1 MKGLQTSSGN
11 IMTSQ
16 STNRI
21 RSHLFMIIKKSAL
34 LLFYALLPVFFFSCS
49 EPVAPKETIRPVRYQ
64 QVVRFSNEKQRTFSG
79 VSESGTEAQ
88 LSFRVAGVI
97 RTIKVAVGQ
106 RIKKN
111 QHISSID
118 DSDAI
123 LDYEKA
129 VAAQKNTQVQVE
141 TAKSNL
147 ERVRGLYENNN
158 VSLSEYEAAKN
169 KFAAAKSDYSA
180 SKRNTS
186 LNKKK
191 VGYYKLYSPMDGI
204 VVSKDVNENE
214 NVSAGQSI
222 VKINSEGDIQV
233 VVGIPEK
240 YISMIKKDN
249 TAVVAFSTLTG
260 KSFRGIVTEIS
271 YSIGSSST
279 YPVKINLMEID
290 KATRPGMPASVTF
303 TIGSND
309 ENSYFLVPSN
319 SVGED
324 NNGNFLFTVKSDQE
338 GFGIVHKKTV
348 QVGKLTDKGFQIL
361 SGVNEDDLIITSG
374 IDKMT
379 DGKKVKLLK

>member
-1 MKGLQTSSGN
+1 MK
-11 IMTSQ
+11 
-16 STNRI
+16 I
-21 RSHLFMIIKKSAL
+21 RMYMIFFLCAPLLILF
-34 LLFYALLPVFFFSCS
+34 PSCS
-49 EPVAPKETIRPVRYQ
+49 EPVEQKETIRPVRYQ

-79 VSESGTEAQ
+79 VSESGIEAQ
-88 LSFRVAGVI
+88 LSFRVTGVI
-97 RTIKVAVGQ
+97 RSIKVVVGQ
-106 RIKKN
+106 RIQKN
-111 QHISSID
+111 QHIASID

-147 ERVRGLYENNN
+147 ERVRDLYENNN

-180 SKRNTS
+180 SKKNTA
-186 LNKKK
+186 LNKRE

-222 VKINSEGDIQV
+222 VKINSENDIQV

-240 YISMIKKDN
+240 YISKIKKDN
-249 TAVVAFSTLTG
+249 KAIVTFSTLTG
-260 KSFRGIVTEIS
+260 KIFQGIVTEIS
-271 YSIGSSST
+271 YSISSSST
-279 YPVKINLMEID
+279 YPVKINLMEFD
-290 KATRPGMPASVTF
+290 KAIRPGMPANVSF

-309 ENSYFLVPSN
+309 KSSFFLVPSN

-324 NNGNFLFTVKSDQE
+324 NNGNFVFTVESDQE
-338 GFGIVHKKTV
+338 GFGLVHKKIV

-361 SGVNEDDLIITSG
+361 SGVNDGDFIITSG

-379 DGKKVKLLK
+379 DNKKVKFLK

>member
-1 MKGLQTSSGN
+1 
-11 IMTSQ
+11 MT
-16 STNRI
+16 
-21 RSHLFMIIKKSAL
+21 IKKSAL
-34 LLFYALLPVFFFSCS
+34 LLFYALLPVLFLSCS
-49 EPVAPKETIRPVRYQ
+49 EPVEQKETIRPVRYQ

-79 VSESGTEAQ
+79 VSESGIEAQ
-88 LSFRVAGVI
+88 LSFRVTGVI
-97 RTIKVAVGQ
+97 RSIKVAVGQ

-111 QHISSID
+111 QHIASID

-123 LDYEKA
+123 LDFEKA

-180 SKRNTS
+180 SKKNTA
-186 LNKKK
+186 LNKRE

-214 NVSAGQSI
+214 NVSTGQSI
-222 VKINSEGDIQV
+222 VKINSENDIQV

-240 YISMIKKDN
+240 YISKIKKDN
-249 TAVVAFSTLTG
+249 KAVVTFSTLTG
-260 KSFRGIVTEIS
+260 KSFQGIVTEIS
-271 YSIGSSST
+271 YSISSSST
-279 YPVKINLMEID
+279 YPVKISLMEND
-290 KATRPGMPASVTF
+290 KAIRPGMPASVSF
-303 TIGSND
+303 TIGGND
-309 ENSYFLVPSN
+309 ENSFFLVPSN

-324 NNGNFLFTVKSDQE
+324 NNGNFVFTVEPEQK
-338 GFGIVHKKTV
+338 GFGVVHKKIV
-348 QVGKLTDKGFQIL
+348 QVGNLTDKGFQIL
-361 SGVNEDDLIITSG
+361 SGLNEGDLVVTAG

-379 DGKKVKLLK
+379 ENKKVKFLK